1 MCCERDLLQSL
12 AHNNSAAF
20 EILFNRYKNKIFS
33 IAHKFTHCT
42 IASEEIVQEVFLN
55 IWKKKETITIENLSA
70 YLASMTRY
78 EVYRYVAKQ
87 KKHIPS
93 GLGLAEEQ
101 GALVNDQDHIDQ
113 KILLEIIE
121 KLSHRLPEK
130 CRLVFVHNK
139 LLDKPLTE
147 VAAEMAISSKTAEA
161 HLTKALKVI
170 RENIKK
176 SFLSFYNFLAFF

>member
-1 MCCERDLLQSL
+1 MQQLYAGSQAAFTEIYNLYWKKLYFL
-12 AHNNSAAF
+12 AHKH
-20 EILFNRYKNKIFS
+20 IKN
-33 IAHKFTHCT
+33 AE
-42 IASEEIVQEVFLN
+42 ASEEVVQEVFLN

-176 SFLSFYNFLAFF
+176 SFLFFYNFLAFF